1 MKDNKELL
9 EKVVIALLCENEQLK
24 QELDKTKK
32 SEDSWYRMY
41 LDKNKEL
48 KALKAIQPEEG
59 SDANPH
65 IK

>member
-24 QELDKTKK
+24 TELAEVNK
-32 SEDSWYRMY
+32 SRYFWHEECR
-41 LDKNKEL
+41 KAENQL
-48 KALKAIQPEEG
+48 KALQPEEG

>member
-9 EKVVIALLCENEQLK
+9 EKVVIALLCEKEQLIA
-24 QELDKTKK
+24 ELDKAKK
-32 SEDSWYRMY
+32 AEDSWYRMY
-41 LDKNKEL
+41 LDKSKEL
-48 KALKAIQPEEG
+48 KSLKALQPEEG

>member
-9 EKVVIALLCENEQLK
+9 EKVVISLLCENEQLK

-41 LDKNKEL
+41 LDKSKEL